1 MAKLITTQNAIA
13 DADTADLVHTYNT
26 LEGKSIKKFETRET
40 GERRVAMAILAAE
53 NRAGH
58 KGVKANEAP
67 KAVDGL
73 VGDDKAP
80 QSVATK
86 AMGAPKASNGKNAKA
101 PAPKAS
107 KAPKV
112 KAPKAPRASK
122 VLKAPT
128 GIKVLTITAAGVA
141 ECGIRAGTFRG
152 QILQSLR
159 EGGDSGVSKEAVIA
173 LHGKYT
179 ADVVCKFKRLGF
191 ITESKA

>member
-13 DADTADLVHTYNT
+13 DADTADLVYTYNT

-40 GERRVAMAILAAE
+40 AERRVAMAILAAE

-58 KGVKANEAP
+58 KGVKPNEAP
-67 KAVDGL
+67 KAIDGL
-73 VGDDKAP
+73 TSKAKEP

-86 AMGAPKASNGKNAKA
+86 PTDAPKAPAGKNAKA
-101 PAPKAS
+101 S
-107 KAPKV
+107 KV
-112 KAPKAPRASK
+112 KAPKAPK
-122 VLKAPT
+122 EPKAPAAT
-128 GIKVLTITAAGVA
+128 KVLTITAAGSV
-141 ECGIRAGTFRG
+141 ECGVRAGTFRG
-152 QILQSLR
+152 QILQSIR
-159 EGGDSGVSKEAVIA
+159 EAGDAGMAKDTVVA